1 MTAILASDDTPD
13 RQKTDFKPLKLT
25 SAQVLQGLRRVII
38 DHEGTEYTL
47 HLTKQN
53 KLLLTK

>member
-1 MTAILASDDTPD
+1 MTMCIAPD
-13 RQKTDFKPLKLT
+13 ETSEGTTSNYGTLKLT
-25 SAQVLQGLRRVII
+25 SEEVLQGLRRVII
-38 DHEGTEYTL
+38 DHQGTEYTL

>member
-1 MTAILASDDTPD
+1 MTVCIAPVATSEGIKPTYP
-13 RQKTDFKPLKLT
+13 PLKL
-25 SAQVLQGLRRVII
+25 SSEEVLQGLRRVII
-38 DHEGTEYTL
+38 DHQGTEYTL